1 VTRTTVAGALV
12 AGALCF
18 GAAASATS
26 IDVSIALS
34 QYRNANG
41 VNVLVF
47 VGTVSSSAAGETVDV
62 LGQDCG
68 TRGYRLIQGTS
79 TRPGGAWRATN
90 PQEESPW
97 RYTPVTSGATFKAR
111 WNNQE
116 SGTVIW
122 RAKAPFG
129 ATKLKSRR
137 AWRVWTIPASAFVS
151 MKGKPVLLQRLRG
164 GSWATIQRKKLAHKP
179 SFTKGA
185 FNHEAVF
192 EIPRRGWTVRAVLP
206 AKSAAPCYLASVT
219 EQWRT

>member
-1 VTRTTVAGALV
+1 VTRTAVAGCLV

-34 QYRNANG
+34 NYRNANG
-41 VNVLVF
+41 INVLVF

-97 RYTPVTSGATFKAR
+97 RYTPVTSGTTFKAR

-116 SGTVIW
+116 SGTVVW
-122 RAKAPFG
+122 RGKAPLS
-129 ATKLKSRR
+129 ATKLTSRR
-137 AWRVWTIPASAFVS
+137 AWRVSAIPASAFVS
-151 MKGKPVLLQRLRG
+151 LKGKLVVLQRLRAG
-164 GSWATIQRKKLAHKP
+164 RWVEVQRKRLVHKP
-179 SFTKGA
+179 SYTKGA

-192 EIPRRGWTVRAVLP
+192 AIPQRGWTVRALLP
-206 AKSAAPCYLASVT
+206 TKSALPCYRASVT